1 MNKIVVSSEMKTAC
15 NFQTMGMNFFVMQ
28 YDLIRGQIGSSAYMQ
43 TKDLKNRP
51 KKHIY
56 IKQQSQNQPAK
67 S

>member
-1 MNKIVVSSEMKTAC
+1 MKTAC

-28 YDLIRGQIGSSAYMQ
+28 YDLIRDQIGSPAYMQ
-43 TKDLKNRP
+43 TKNLKKRP

-56 IKQQSQNQPAK
+56 IKQQSQNRPAN